1 MFVIQGDTGIQL
13 QGVLMLRFGIL
24 GMDWGSDMWAELY
37 SHNPSQHMKV
47 VVHMLSPPK
56 TVATQDMLQLGT
68 GYL

>member
-1 MFVIQGDTGIQL
+1 
-13 QGVLMLRFGIL
+13 MLRFGIL

-37 SHNPSQHMKV
+37 SHNASQHMKV

-56 TVATQDMLQLGT
+56 TVAAQDMLQLGA